1 LKKVLILQLLRYSFH
16 YSLPVK
22 MSLYVYAPESMIILQ
37 IVQVLE
43 FIGKKENLQLP
54 FGFAARI
61 AAQSNRNLRRAIL
74 FFETCKVQQYPFT
87 SNQVAPPLDWEQ
99 YVSEIAADIMK
110 EQSPKRFIMFQ
121 LLWLY
126 CSCRM
131 LMILFC
137 LLLFF
142 YCSTYLHCE
151 ICEYHGF
158 TTSLDL
164 TSNFKF
170 NISGYLLCARS
181 STNYL

>member
-1 LKKVLILQLLRYSFH
+1 MRPAKSSSK
-16 YSLPVK
+16 PVC
-22 MSLYVYAPESMIILQ
+22 VNI
-37 IVQVLE
+37 
-43 FIGKKENLQLP
+43 FLP
-54 FGFAARI
+54 FP
-61 AAQSNRNLRRAIL
+61 SYL
-74 FFETCKVQQYPFT
+74 FPYVLHQLHLYFPNQHLYFFLNCRYPFT

-126 CSCRM
+126 CSSRM

-142 YCSTYLHCE
+142 YCSTYLLCE